1 MEILLINT
9 RPLVFDQGVTITEE
23 DKQFIVANCSFCL
36 QYQDA
41 IDKVALQIGVRY
53 WKKNGEKREPVAST
67 AGVMIAQIDGWESLE
82 KEEENIRNNADVQSL
97 LKFAF
102 AFMEGYIFKASEN
115 TPLANSFVGNPNY
128 VDIFNGFKIEKVQPN
143 KEDSSKEK

>member
-9 RPLVFDQGVTITEE
+9 RPLVFDKGITINEE
-23 DKQFIVANCSFCL
+23 DKQHIVANYIFCL

-53 WKKNGEKREPVAST
+53 WKKNGERKEPVASIV
-67 AGVMIAQIDGWESLE
+67 GVLIVQIDGWEAIN
-82 KEEENIRNNADVQSL
+82 KDEENIRNNADVQAL
-97 LKFAF
+97 LRFGL
-102 AFMEGYIFKASEN
+102 AFMEGYVYRASED

-128 VDIFNGFKIEKVQPN
+128 VEIFNGFKIEKVMPKDEGAKN
-143 KEDSSKEK
+143 E